1 MLPAPL
7 ARIIMEMASM
17 FYSLRQLQKE
27 GIAPSESAVRRYIKE
42 GKISPPFQMG
52 RGAKRRFDDNHR
64 AEFLGLQ
71 KPKAAT
77 A

>member
-1 MLPAPL
+1 V
-7 ARIIMEMASM
+7 RINAETTSM
-17 FYSLRQLQKE
+17 FYSLRQLQRE

-52 RGAKRRFDDNHR
+52 PGAKRKFDDNHR

-71 KPKAAT
+71 KPKAAS

>member
-1 MLPAPL
+1 MY
-7 ARIIMEMASM
+7 
-17 FYSLRQLQKE
+17 YSLRQLQKE
-27 GIAPSESAVRRYIKE
+27 GIAPSDTSVRRYIKE
-42 GKISPPFQMG
+42 GKISKPFQMAPG
-52 RGAKRRFDDNHR
+52 GMRRFSDDHR